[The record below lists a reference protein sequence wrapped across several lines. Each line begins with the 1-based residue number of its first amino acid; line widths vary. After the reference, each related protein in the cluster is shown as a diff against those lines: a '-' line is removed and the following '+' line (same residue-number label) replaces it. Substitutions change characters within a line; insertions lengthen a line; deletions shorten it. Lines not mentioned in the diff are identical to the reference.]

1 MEKAYFI
8 AVKWLERYVGLQN
21 AYKQY
26 SHDRHLTANFVAAV
40 VSILMRP
47 SFLSTQKSPEE
58 EIKAERKI

>member
-26 SHDRHLTANFVAAV
+26 SHDRHLPNFVAAV